1 MQMQSSLRSCFAWI
15 ICFCLATSSVIAVA
29 SEGRATLPY
38 SKLQLIL
45 AKKAAL
51 KQRGLIA
58 LTTISSR
65 NPVIRSADV
74 SMSIESK
81 AVGSI
86 PVSLGSGG
94 ELSTLPDRE
103 ALRKEDPPV
112 VFNQPKGS
120 LRITIALGLPL
131 PTAESFPYRQ
141 LAEGLA
147 EGNRA
152 VKEQAGMFSFLAPH
166 LDGMVFRFRRD
177 RGGADSAFPTLTVTT
192 TDGQRKVL
200 TADAK
205 QQLVLIID
213 PTLARKNAQVTLSEP
228 PESIFLRLPSGE
240 TSW

>member
-1 MQMQSSLRSCFAWI
+1 MQTSPISCFAWI
-15 ICFCLATSSVIAVA
+15 ICYCLATSSVLAVA
-29 SEGRATLPY
+29 PEGRATLHY

-45 AKKAAL
+45 AKKATL

-58 LTTISSR
+58 RTTISSR
-65 NPVIRSADV
+65 NPLIRSADI

-86 PVSLGSGG
+86 PLSLGSGG
-94 ELSTLPDRE
+94 ELSTLPDTE

-120 LRITIALGLPL
+120 LRLTIALGLPL
-131 PTAESFPYRQ
+131 PTADSFSYRQ

-152 VKEQAGMFSFLAPH
+152 IKEQAGVFSFWAPH
-166 LDGMVFRFRRD
+166 LDGMVFHFGRD
-177 RGGADSAFPTLTVTT
+177 RRGADPAFPTLTVTT

-213 PTLARKNAQVTLSEP
+213 PTLARKNTQVTLSEP